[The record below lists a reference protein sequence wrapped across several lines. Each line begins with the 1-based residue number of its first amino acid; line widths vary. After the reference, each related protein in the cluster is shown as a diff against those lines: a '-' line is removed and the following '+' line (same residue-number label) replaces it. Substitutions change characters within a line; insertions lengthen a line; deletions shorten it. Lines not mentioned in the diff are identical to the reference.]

1 MECWLHCRECYSR
14 YGIDIIIQFYK
25 LLKPIFTL
33 ISFIQVLLHGS
44 KRFSL
49 SPNSQQ
55 SLEQGLSLQQRS
67 VALAAAIA
75 EVLVRCRGEQR
86 EFKVGVTFFLIAW
99 GIAVIHWKFLVLLG
113 KTLSFLARK

>member
-1 MECWLHCRECYSR
+1 M
-14 YGIDIIIQFYK
+14 
-25 LLKPIFTL
+25 
-33 ISFIQVLLHGS
+33 LLHGS

-86 EFKVGVTFFLIAW
+86 EFKAGVTFFLIAW
-99 GIAVIHWKFLVLLG
+99 GIAFSHWKFMVVLG
-113 KTLSFLARK
+113 NTLSFLARK